1 MTDEMKENDATR
13 YMVIRLETAVADG
26 KPTLCVISCHV
37 AEGDA
42 QKAAQECAMKDE
54 HDRAYAVM
62 QKVGTAKAAREVT
75 WKGARP

>member
-13 YMVIRLETAVADG
+13 FMVIRLEPGMLDALT
-26 KPTLCVISCHV
+26 VISCHV

-42 QKAAQECAMKDE
+42 QKSAQECAMKDE

-75 WKGARP
+75 WRGARP

>member
-1 MTDEMKENDATR
+1 MTEEMKENDATR
-13 YMVIRLETAVADG
+13 FMVIRVETAVADG

-42 QKAAQECAMKDE
+42 QKHAQELALADD
-54 HDRAYAVM
+54 HDRPFVVM

>member
-13 YMVIRLETAVADG
+13 YMVIRLDPAGATPG
-26 KPTLCVISCHV
+26 HTVISCHV

-42 QKAAQECAMKDE
+42 AKAATDCAMKDE
-54 HDRAYAVM
+54 NDLAYVVM